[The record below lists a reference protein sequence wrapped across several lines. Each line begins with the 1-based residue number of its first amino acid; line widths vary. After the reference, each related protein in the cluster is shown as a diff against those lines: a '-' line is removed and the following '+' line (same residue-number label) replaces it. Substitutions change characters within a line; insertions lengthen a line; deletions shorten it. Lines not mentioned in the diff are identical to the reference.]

1 MSLVLY
7 WENPPGLI
15 DLNARKVVIWRTPP
29 TGSPSVM
36 ANADAC
42 WGMAVDSENSD
53 PEAIYD
59 VMYLGPQGEQRA
71 VIQNRMVQRWLRPE
85 KSCLITWEL
94 TKQDGSPDA
103 NRILEISDRHI
114 TGNFIRRLT
123 TNHAGKAQFLSV
135 YGQRLTY
142 FLEGDLYELD
152 AVAPPLR
159 EITGDELKKYGSQL
173 IRDHRAWF

>member
-7 WENPPGLI
+7 WENPTGLL
-15 DLNARKVVIWRTPP
+15 DMNARQVVIWRTPVS
-29 TGSPSVM
+29 SPSYIV
-36 ANADAC
+36 NADAC
-42 WGMAVDSENSD
+42 WGMAVDHENSD
-53 PEAIYD
+53 PSATYD
-59 VMYLGPQGEQRA
+59 IFYLGPQGEQRA
-71 VIQNRMVQRWLRPE
+71 NIVNASIQRWVRPE

-103 NRILEISDRHI
+103 NRILEISDRHV

-123 TNHAGKAQFLSV
+123 TNHAGKAQFVAV

-159 EITGDELKKYGSQL
+159 EVTSNELKTYGSQL